1 MVISSIKSTV
11 LVVLGVQHGFID
23 SKNIIY
29 FLSAHLYGIK
39 IFMNIFGV
47 FWIFLEF
54 VEAVD
59 AHLVRSS

>member
-1 MVISSIKSTV
+1 MLISSIKSTD

-23 SKNIIY
+23 SKNIIC
-29 FLSAHLYGIK
+29 LPSTHLYGIK
-39 IFMNIFGV
+39 IFTNIFGV